1 MTPWKYLYVLSGSR
15 AFRHRGYVA
24 AAAVEIAAI
33 AAAAGIVG
41 RLIAVRPPVAD
52 GVAGFSERHA
62 FGPVVRYF
70 SLGDEAVVNA
80 AAVGLMLVT
89 VLVVIVLGWLWH
101 RRLAHLLPSPENEA
115 APPEA
120 GRGEAPPNDTDD
132 RIRPA

>member
-24 AAAVEIAAI
+24 AAAIEIAAI

-41 RLIAVRPPVAD
+41 WLVAVRPPVAD

-70 SLGDEAVVNA
+70 SLGDEAMVNA
-80 AAVGLMLVT
+80 AVVGLMLVT

-101 RRLAHLLPSPENEA
+101 RRLTHLLPPPEDEA
-115 APPEA
+115 PPPEA
-120 GRGEAPPNDTDD
+120 GRDAAAANESDD